1 MNNDNVPRF
10 PHKTVEYSKLASML
24 VAAGCAAPLLAQA
37 QKIGGYPERPIRIIV
52 GNVAGGALDAVT
64 RAAGRKITDH
74 FGQSVVIDNR
84 PGAGSAISLDLA
96 AQATADGYTL
106 LGASDTLILLGV
118 LKRVAYDVRKAFVPV
133 VQMSSQMYVMAV
145 TPSLPPRTVKELI
158 AYAQKKPG
166 ALSYG
171 SQGSGSNGNI
181 GMERFKLAAGIDMT
195 HVPYKGAPPALLDI
209 LAGRLDLMFAG
220 TISSATHVRSGK
232 LRALAVSGLRRA
244 NIYPDV
250 PTIAESA
257 LPGFEVV
264 NKYALFA
271 PAGTPPAIISALNE
285 IVSRGMNAP
294 DIAKWLAADGS
305 EPSAPATPA
314 EFRNT
319 INKDYEKLESIIARL
334 NLGAR

>member
-1 MNNDNVPRF
+1 MLQLVNAFLTFSFV
-10 PHKTVEYSKLASML
+10 TLAL
-24 VAAGCAAPLLAQA
+24 TATPALAQA
-37 QKIGGYPERPIRIIV
+37 PKIGSYPERPIRIIV

-64 RAAGRKITDH
+64 RAAGRKLSDH

-84 PGAGSAISLDLA
+84 PGAGSVISLDLV
-96 AQATADGYTL
+96 AQAAPDGYTL
-106 LGASDTLILLGV
+106 LGTSDTLILLGV

-145 TPSLPPRTVKELI
+145 TPSLPPRTIKELI

-166 ALSYG
+166 ALSFG
-171 SQGSGSNGNI
+171 SQGNGSSGHI
-181 GMERFKLAAGIDMT
+181 GMERFKAMAGIDMT

-220 TISSATHVRSGK
+220 TISSAPYVRSGK

-244 NIYPDV
+244 SIYPDV
-250 PTIAESA
+250 PTIAESG

-264 NKYALFA
+264 NQYALFA
-271 PAGTPPAIISALNE
+271 PAGTPPTIVAALND
-285 IVSRGMNAP
+285 VTSRGMNAP

-319 INKDYEKLESIIARL
+319 LMKDYEKVEGAVSRL
-334 NLGAR
+334 RLGAN

>member
-1 MNNDNVPRF
+1 MFRSF
-10 PHKTVEYSKLASML
+10 GGLLKTLSVALG
-24 VAAGCAAPLLAQA
+24 VAAASQAQA
-37 QKIGGYPERPIRIIV
+37 QAQTVKSYPERPIRIIV

-64 RAAGRKITDH
+64 RAAGRKLSDH

-84 PGAGSAISLDLA
+84 PGAGSVISLDLA

-118 LKRVAYDVRKAFVPV
+118 LKRVAYDVRKTFVPV

-145 TPSLPPRTVKELI
+145 TPALPPRTVKELI
-158 AYAQKKPG
+158 AHAQKKPG
-166 ALSYG
+166 ALSFG
-171 SQGSGSNGNI
+171 SQGSGSNGHI
-181 GMERFKLAAGIDMT
+181 GMERFKAMAGIDMT

-220 TISSATHVRSGK
+220 TISSAPYVRSGK

-244 NIYPDV
+244 SIYPDV

-257 LPGFEVV
+257 LPGFEVL

-271 PAGTPPAIISALNE
+271 PAGTPPAIVAALNDV
-285 IVSRGMNAP
+285 VSRGMNAP
-294 DIAKWLAADGS
+294 DVAKWLVADGS
-305 EPSAPATPA
+305 EASAPATPA

-319 INKDYEKLESIIARL
+319 ILKDYEKLDSVLSRA
-334 NLGAR
+334 NLGLR